1 MISFRNRQSCLHNV
15 VHFGKM
21 YAICNRFVLDISL
34 IMSFV
39 LDVID
44 FFKKKG
50 IPLQKMLF
58 LYIVVYIGFASNWEN
73 VKNVIL

>member
-1 MISFRNRQSCLHNV
+1 
-15 VHFGKM
+15 
-21 YAICNRFVLDISL
+21 
-34 IMSFV
+34 MSFV